1 MELQSACTAPV
12 LLRLP
17 DHELTLS
24 SKTDPGPQRP
34 PAVLQQTDDT
44 LNQRSSTELCTP
56 IPDLQ
61 YMNRYHLDV
70 RYQSPS
76 APVEHELMSAGGN
89 QQMELILQSESLNQ
103 CRGGELNETSL
114 TSSHCRQEK
123 TLNWSVKNSSVL
135 NTAAR
140 TSTEP
145 MSPEL
150 SPITLLEKPA

>member
-114 TSSHCRQEK
+114 ASSHCRQEE
-123 TLNWSVKNSSVL
+123 TLNWSVKNGSVL

-150 SPITLLEKPA
+150 SLITLLEKPA

>member
-44 LNQRSSTELCTP
+44 LNQRRSTELCTP

-103 CRGGELNETSL
+103 CRGGELNCSQEETVEL
-114 TSSHCRQEK
+114 TE
-123 TLNWSVKNSSVL
+123 TLNWSAKNGSVL
-135 NTAAR
+135 LNR
-140 TSTEP
+140 TNVS
-145 MSPEL
+145 
-150 SPITLLEKPA
+150 

>member
-24 SKTDPGPQRP
+24 SKTDLGPQRP

-114 TSSHCRQEK
+114 ASSHCRQEK

>member
-34 PAVLQQTDDT
+34 PAVLQQTDNT
-44 LNQRSSTELCTP
+44 LNQRRSTELCTP

-61 YMNRYHLDV
+61 CMNRYHLDV

-114 TSSHCRQEK
+114 ASSHCRQEE
-123 TLNWSVKNSSVL
+123 TLNWSVKNGSVL

>member
-1 MELQSACTAPV
+1 
-12 LLRLP
+12 
-17 DHELTLS
+17 
-24 SKTDPGPQRP
+24 
-34 PAVLQQTDDT
+34 
-44 LNQRSSTELCTP
+44 
-56 IPDLQ
+56 
-61 YMNRYHLDV
+61 
-70 RYQSPS
+70 
-76 APVEHELMSAGGN
+76 
-89 QQMELILQSESLNQ
+89 MELILQSESLNQ

-114 TSSHCRQEK
+114 ASSHCRQEETVELTE